1 MSEVTSQLDLYPNND
16 LEKEFIDFFT
26 EGVGYSRA
34 YYEAVRRLEDGSSE
48 TYALLEVESRGS
60 GEAYPGI
67 GLQPLNEVDIFDAQA
82 RELNPWVVT
91 EILKQRLYYIAL
103 ANHPSRIEGLRE
115 ARRSR
120 FIPPQPQENVFIE
133 NSIREGRAITWKH
146 LTTNL
151 ANHPIDGQPRSSRRN
166 IYARGIYIPVGEDHA
181 VMPFFSSETPDAVAS
196 PMATATMA
204 AMHGFA
210 MIPKDAQF
218 KGEEGIVRQAEYIQ
232 QTYKW
237 LDVMSR
243 EIFDDEA
250 TRIEM
255 LEYWKRNVVAVVEP
269 SVDKA
274 MRRVQYLRQQTGIN
288 SFRIYSPEKGN
299 DKLDVIR
306 QIKEMSSNSIVIV
319 GQVTTMGEIQQAENE
334 GVDMCIGGIG
344 GGGHC
349 TTGEKG
355 GPANTAPLLLWS
367 ARGVATKPIGF
378 AGGAS
383 DDPTLV
389 FMTGAM
395 ISLSK
400 SAFGW
405 TIEQPGGKLFNLYK
419 DGSGK
424 FTAAKRVAGEA
435 SEVSKRLGGYVDAM
449 GNPMFVEGDTSTAEI
464 DMLTNGHGNIENQD
478 IISLMFNDDQA
489 NQDEFIRFINERI
502 VARCGRLTAAYRIHE
517 FMSTLTIGMTMSQ
530 AAHYSEIQKF
540 AGPLI
545 SGQDEITAIQR
556 HSTSVKK

>member
-355 GPANTAPLLLWS
+355 
-367 ARGVATKPIGF
+367 
-378 AGGAS
+378 
-383 DDPTLV
+383 
-389 FMTGAM
+389 
-395 ISLSK
+395 
-400 SAFGW
+400 
-405 TIEQPGGKLFNLYK
+405 
-419 DGSGK
+419 
-424 FTAAKRVAGEA
+424 
-435 SEVSKRLGGYVDAM
+435 
-449 GNPMFVEGDTSTAEI
+449 
-464 DMLTNGHGNIENQD
+464 
-478 IISLMFNDDQA
+478 
-489 NQDEFIRFINERI
+489 
-502 VARCGRLTAAYRIHE
+502 
-517 FMSTLTIGMTMSQ
+517 
-530 AAHYSEIQKF
+530 
-540 AGPLI
+540 
-545 SGQDEITAIQR
+545 
-556 HSTSVKK
+556 